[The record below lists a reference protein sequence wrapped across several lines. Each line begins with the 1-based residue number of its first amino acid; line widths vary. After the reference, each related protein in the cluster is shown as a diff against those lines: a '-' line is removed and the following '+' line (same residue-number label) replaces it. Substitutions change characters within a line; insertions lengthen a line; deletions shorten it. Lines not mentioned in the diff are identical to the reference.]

1 MNTSQIIEE
10 LKKTQQNIRELYI
23 QIGKEEQKK
32 NLLTITRKN
41 NLLKHFSDY
50 IELNTQ
56 YEFKEHTSF
65 NGAKLGLKK
74 GETISPSFV
83 PGDIII
89 WSKKNPKSIVVK
101 CVKKFEHKWEKGG
114 MKVTETTPDSF
125 FRIELE
131 SLYSWMIESKTPAEK
146 SFMAYVMRVE
156 SLEELGI

>member
-10 LKKTQQNIRELYI
+10 LKKTQQNIRELYS

-32 NLLTITRKN
+32 NLLTIARKN

-56 YEFKEHTSF
+56 YEFKDFASF
-65 NGAKLGLKK
+65 NGSKLGLKK
-74 GETISPSFV
+74 GETSSPSFA

-101 CVKKFEHKWEKGG
+101 CIKKWEKVG
-114 MKVTETTPDSF
+114 
-125 FRIELE
+125 
-131 SLYSWMIESKTPAEK
+131 
-146 SFMAYVMRVE
+146 
-156 SLEELGI
+156 